1 MACKRRGGAD
11 LLEALPFARLAVRPG
26 TESPAKDFPNPFA
39 TPAHIFRRNSQMDN
53 TLQTQAE
60 MKELN
65 YEKFFGYS
73 EGAETHEGTRLSYRK
88 SADKVL
94 SMIVLLLVCLGLAA
108 LAHVVV

>member
-1 MACKRRGGAD
+1 
-11 LLEALPFARLAVRPG
+11 
-26 TESPAKDFPNPFA
+26 
-39 TPAHIFRRNSQMDN
+39 MDN

-73 EGAETHEGTRLSYRK
+73 EGAEPTREQECLSKER
-88 SADKVL
+88 DKVL
-94 SMIVLLLVCLGLAA
+94 SLIVLLLVCLGLAA

>member
-1 MACKRRGGAD
+1 
-11 LLEALPFARLAVRPG
+11 
-26 TESPAKDFPNPFA
+26 
-39 TPAHIFRRNSQMDN
+39 MDN
-53 TLQTQAE
+53 MFQTQAE

-73 EGAETHEGTRLSYRK
+73 EGAETKEGTNMPIK
-88 SADKVL
+88 DQDTTL

>member
-1 MACKRRGGAD
+1 
-11 LLEALPFARLAVRPG
+11 
-26 TESPAKDFPNPFA
+26 
-39 TPAHIFRRNSQMDN
+39 MDN

-73 EGAETHEGTRLSYRK
+73 EGDEPTREQECLSKER
-88 SADKVL
+88 DKVL
-94 SMIVLLLVCLGLAA
+94 SIIVLLLVCLGLAA